1 MSDSEF
7 EKIQQRILKVANSS
21 TLEKLILNKKVN
33 GSIADILKSL
43 DEEQFN
49 VLKSIY
55 FDNDTKN
62 KSLNKQID
70 MLDKKIKATFVKI
83 LEFDDPSINES
94 LDSIMSFEDN
104 IVIDSVLLLGGFVY
118 AYKDDNKIKYIL
130 PFDLD
135 IIYLDNLRESITI
148 TEDDLEDDNNKLM
161 ALFLNFGLVPKDLF
175 KELNPTSGFSIKK
188 INDREYFWYDSVPYD
203 NSYEEFLDDIN
214 YVKRTFESYNSYT
227 FILSTLFTDILG
239 LLDNVDIDSF
249 YPFAITTLLAREKGV
264 NEIINE
270 FVSKYNLNK
279 DIEEDLSII
288 IGERY
293 DYIRFWEK
301 GGINNREKF
310 ALKLLIVKKPK
321 DKTLLS
327 YLKCLNE
334 DISNYLLKDLNFKT
348 MEKIRDLSLRY
359 LKLDLENEEYDMEYL
374 KNILNHENM
383 EYDYDPSITEFIC
396 CKYCF
401 LYKEKNKYKVLIPN
415 DVKEMIMD
423 YVYKYPKDETLT
435 DDDYVN
441 LYVLYNGVIE
451 KQKLKEMLKD
461 NHNLDYT
468 LKEMDD
474 TIEQV
479 GLKIVGDSYYI
490 PFLQED
496 LAEAKVIPY
505 KKLLNKYKVLSND
518 DLKYFT
524 IIDTLSLK
532 IDTLLDKL
540 KIKDYLLKELEASII
555 ILISINEPYI
565 PFLRYFFKSNKIKIK
580 ESLFKEL
587 LSIIDIYK
595 DDIPIWIYNGY
606 SMREFSKLK
615 QL

>member
-1 MSDSEF
+1 MRDNEF
-7 EKIQQRILKVANSS
+7 KKFQQNILKIINNK
-21 TLEKLILNKKVN
+21 TIEKLILNKKVD
-33 GSIADILKSL
+33 GSLKDILKSL
-43 DEEQFN
+43 NKEQFN
-49 VLKSIY
+49 ILKSIY
-55 FDNDTKN
+55 LSDDLDNN
-62 KSLNKQID
+62 LNKQINI
-70 MLDKKIKATFVKI
+70 LEKKIQATFSKI
-83 LEFDDPSINES
+83 LEFNDVNINES
-94 LDSIMSFEDN
+94 LDNIILEEDN
-104 IVIDSVLLLGGFVY
+104 IIIDPVLLLGGFIY
-118 AYKDDNKIKYIL
+118 AYKTSNKIKYIF
-130 PFDLD
+130 PNDLID
-135 IIYLDNLRESITI
+135 IYINNIKI
-148 TEDDLEDDNNKLM
+148 NEDDLEDNTMQLM
-161 ALFLNFGLVPKDLF
+161 LLSFNYGLVPRDLF
-175 KELNPTSGFSIKK
+175 KNLKPTESYSIKK
-188 INDREYFWYDSVPYD
+188 IKGKEYFWNDEIPYDS
-203 NSYEEFLDDIN
+203 SLEEFLDNIN
-214 YVKRTFESYNSYT
+214 YIKRTFDDYNNYMFIVTQLFKEILELLNDVDLDSYYAFAIPLLLARCQESSAQAKIFGFKYN
-227 FILSTLFTDILG
+227 LSSDIET
-239 LLDNVDIDSF
+239 
-249 YPFAITTLLAREKGV
+249 AITT
-264 NEIINE
+264 IIDE
-270 FVSKYNLNK
+270 YQP
-279 DIEEDLSII
+279 
-288 IGERY
+288 
-293 DYIRFWEK
+293 YIRYWEN
-301 GGINNREKF
+301 GGKTIKEVD
-310 ALKLLIVKKPK
+310 ALKVVLTKIPK
-321 DKTLLS
+321 DKTLLTCFRS
-327 YLKCLNE
+327 LNE
-334 DISNYLLKDLNFKT
+334 DTINYLLKKYDFKNIGTINELVLDKLKYYLNNN
-348 MEKIRDLSLRY
+348 I
-359 LKLDLENEEYDMEYL
+359 YDTEFL
-374 KNILNHENM
+374 KNILDHKDKK
-383 EYDYDPSITEFIC
+383 YDYDNDVTEFL
-396 CKYCF
+396 YQNFCF
-401 LYKEKNKYKVLIPN
+401 LYKNKLIIPN

-451 KQKLKEMLKD
+451 RQKLKEMLKD

-595 DDIPIWIYNGY
+595 DDIPVWIYNGY

>member
-1 MSDSEF
+1 MKNNLPVMLLK
-7 EKIQQRILKVANSS
+7 KIVLLPFQDVRLDLNNDISNKVIDLA
-21 TLEKLILNKKVN
+21 LNKH
-33 GSIADILKSL
+33 GGEILIVCPI
-43 DEEQFN
+43 DPYEEAPD
-49 VLKSIY
+49 VSDLPAVGVVG
-55 FDNDTKN
+55 
-62 KSLNKQID
+62 
-70 MLDKKIKATFVKI
+70 KIKSKLELPNGNLRIVVSGYKRVKI
-83 LEFDDPSINES
+83 LE
-94 LDSIMSFEDN
+94 
-104 IVIDSVLLLGGFVY
+104 Y
-118 AYKDDNKIKYIL
+118 
-130 PFDLD
+130 
-135 IIYLDNLRESITI
+135 
-148 TEDDLEDDNNKLM
+148 
-161 ALFLNFGLVPKDLF
+161 
-175 KELNPTSGFSIKK
+175 
-188 INDREYFWYDSVPYD
+188 
-203 NSYEEFLDDIN
+203 
-214 YVKRTFESYNSYT
+214 
-227 FILSTLFTDILG
+227 
-239 LLDNVDIDSF
+239 
-249 YPFAITTLLAREKGV
+249 V
-264 NEIINE
+264 NEISDGDILKAHTMEIELPKFDEVEETTLRRKILELLNDVDLDSYYA
-270 FVSKYNLNK
+270 FVIPLLLAKYQESIVQAK
-279 DIEEDLSII
+279 IISYKYKVSSDIETAILTII
-288 IGERY
+288 DDY
-293 DYIRFWEK
+293 QPYIRYWEN
-301 GGINNREKF
+301 GGKTIKEVD
-310 ALKLLIVKKPK
+310 ALKLVLTKIPK

-327 YLKCLNE
+327 CFRSLNE
-334 DISNYLLKDLNFKT
+334 DTINYLLKKYDFKNIETINDLVLDKL
-348 MEKIRDLSLRY
+348 KYY
-359 LKLDLENEEYDMEYL
+359 LNNNIYDTKFL
-374 KNILNHENM
+374 KNILDHKDKK
-383 EYDYDPSITEFIC
+383 YDYDNDVTEFL
-396 CKYCF
+396 YQNFCF
-401 LYKEKNKYKVLIPN
+401 LYKNKLIIPN

-451 KQKLKEMLKD
+451 RQKLKEMLKD

-474 TIEQV
+474 TIEQI

-540 KIKDYLLKELEASII
+540 KIKDYLLRELEASII

>member
-1 MSDSEF
+1 
-7 EKIQQRILKVANSS
+7 
-21 TLEKLILNKKVN
+21 
-33 GSIADILKSL
+33 
-43 DEEQFN
+43 
-49 VLKSIY
+49 
-55 FDNDTKN
+55 
-62 KSLNKQID
+62 
-70 MLDKKIKATFVKI
+70 
-83 LEFDDPSINES
+83 
-94 LDSIMSFEDN
+94 
-104 IVIDSVLLLGGFVY
+104 
-118 AYKDDNKIKYIL
+118 
-130 PFDLD
+130 
-135 IIYLDNLRESITI
+135 
-148 TEDDLEDDNNKLM
+148 
-161 ALFLNFGLVPKDLF
+161 
-175 KELNPTSGFSIKK
+175 
-188 INDREYFWYDSVPYD
+188 
-203 NSYEEFLDDIN
+203 
-214 YVKRTFESYNSYT
+214 
-227 FILSTLFTDILG
+227 
-239 LLDNVDIDSF
+239 
-249 YPFAITTLLAREKGV
+249 
-264 NEIINE
+264 
-270 FVSKYNLNK
+270 
-279 DIEEDLSII
+279 
-288 IGERY
+288 
-293 DYIRFWEK
+293 
-301 GGINNREKF
+301 
-310 ALKLLIVKKPK
+310 
-321 DKTLLS
+321 
-327 YLKCLNE
+327 
-334 DISNYLLKDLNFKT
+334 
-348 MEKIRDLSLRY
+348 
-359 LKLDLENEEYDMEYL
+359 
-374 KNILNHENM
+374 
-383 EYDYDPSITEFIC
+383 
-396 CKYCF
+396 
-401 LYKEKNKYKVLIPN
+401 
-415 DVKEMIMD
+415 MIMD

-451 KQKLKEMLKD
+451 RQKLKEMLKD

-496 LAEAKVIPY
+496 LAESKVIPY

-595 DDIPIWIYNGY
+595 DDIPVWIYNGY